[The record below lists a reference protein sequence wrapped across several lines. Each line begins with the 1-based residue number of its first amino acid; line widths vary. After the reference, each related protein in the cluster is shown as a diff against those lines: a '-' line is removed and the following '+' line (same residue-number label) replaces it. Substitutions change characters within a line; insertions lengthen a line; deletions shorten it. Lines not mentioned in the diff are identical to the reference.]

1 MQWIHIMFTANPTS
15 PTPLPFPPSLPLSSK
30 VRVFPTTSERALVA
44 LLGELHSGHDRSDGR
59 GDGGDEKNSG
69 GDGLFDLVYIDGS
82 HSAKDVLLDSLLAW
96 RLLRPGG
103 AMIWDDYEWALPWVD
118 AEYVEE
124 TRARDKE

>member
-1 MQWIHIMFTANPTS
+1 MS
-15 PTPLPFPPSLPLSSK
+15 PSLPLSSK

-59 GDGGDEKNSG
+59 SDGRGEDENSSG
-69 GDGLFDLVYIDGS
+69 GAGDVDGLFDLIYIDGS

-103 AMIWDDYEWALPWVD
+103 AMVWDDYEWALPWVD

-124 TRARDKE
+124 TRALER